1 MDESVRRLTNIKY
14 LASDAPHA
22 NAIEID
28 NGDRLDV
35 TNNATVTIYEP
46 NTFYLL
52 NYS

>member
-1 MDESVRRLTNIKY
+1 MLLIVVKKY
-14 LASDAPHA
+14 D
-22 NAIEID
+22 
-28 NGDRLDV
+28 GLDV